1 MSPTR
6 RIFLNIIATYGRSMY
21 ALVCGLFISRWVL
34 ATLGKTDFGL
44 YGVVG
49 GMTVFIAFLN
59 TLLSSATSRFY
70 AFAEGESKKYAAEG
84 NAERGVD
91 ECRKWFSTALLLHVL
106 VPIVLIIIG
115 YPLGMHAVEHWL
127 TIPPD
132 RVDACRWVFRFVCIS
147 CFVGMVNVP
156 FQAMYTAKQYIA
168 ELTLYSFATTTV
180 NVAFIYFMVTH
191 PDDWLVKYAL
201 WMCLVSIVP
210 QAIICLRAIA
220 VFPECRF
227 RAAYAWNRSRVIRL
241 SSYAFWQ
248 AFGGL
253 GVVFRGQGI
262 QVLINKYFGPGIN
275 ASMAIANQV
284 SGQTQTLA
292 SAMQGAFQPAIVTA
306 LGTGDVELAR
316 RMSYRASKFA
326 LALTLIFCLPLS
338 LEIDYVIALWLKTPP
353 PYSAGLCLCMI
364 VFFIVDKAS
373 IGQCLACNATGKI
386 AGYQAVGGSLLI
398 MCLPIAWIM
407 VASGLGVYSIGWAIV
422 LTGLGNSISR
432 VFFAR
437 KLIGMSAKKWLL
449 QTVIPILVSSVIAI
463 GSGLIVCHFMHK
475 SLLRLVVNSLL
486 VEGLFLP
493 LLWSVVLDTDEQ
505 EFVRRKLKRYLKG

>member
-1 MSPTR
+1 M
-6 RIFLNIIATYGRSMY
+6 
-21 ALVCGLFISRWVL
+21 
-34 ATLGKTDFGL
+34 GKTDFGL

-84 NAERGVD
+84 NSDQGID
-91 ECRKWFSTALLLHVL
+91 ECRKWFSTALILHVL
-106 VPIVLIIIG
+106 VSIVLIILG
-115 YPLGMHAVEHWL
+115 YPLGVYTVEHWL
-127 TIPPD
+127 TIPVD
-132 RVDACRWVFRFVCIS
+132 RMTACIWVFRFVCIA

-156 FQAMYTAKQYIA
+156 FLAMYTAKQYIA

-180 NVAFIYFMVTH
+180 NVAFVYFMVTH
-191 PDDWLVKYAL
+191 PGDWLAKYAL

-210 QAIICLRAIA
+210 QAIICLRAII

-227 RAAYAWNRSRVIRL
+227 RAAYACNHVRVKRL

-292 SAMQGAFQPAIVTA
+292 SAMQGAFQPVIVTA

-326 LALTLIFCLPLS
+326 LALSLIFCLPLS
-338 LEIDYVIALWLKTPP
+338 LEIDYIMELWLKTPP

-364 VFFIVDKAS
+364 LFFIVDKAS

-398 MCLPIAWIM
+398 LCLPIAWIM
-407 VASGLGVYSIGWAIV
+407 VASGLGVYSIGGAIV

-432 VFFAR
+432 VCFAG
-437 KLIGMSAKKWLL
+437 KLIGMSAKRWFMK
-449 QTVIPILVSSVIAI
+449 TIIPIVGSSITAIAGGI
-463 GSGLIVCHFMHK
+463 IICHFLRS
-475 SLLRLVVNSLL
+475 SLARLFVTSLF
-486 VEGLFLP
+486 VELLFLP
-493 LLWSVVLDTDEQ
+493 LLWCIVLENDERQ
-505 EFVRRKLKRYLKG
+505 FVCDKFKQYIKK